1 MCNKAVSTLVC
12 QADLVFRL
20 PAQQAA
26 LETTVSFVTLF
37 AALYVFGKLRHNSG
51 LDDLVLTA
59 ALAVIALSKVLFVM
73 LPMLAGS
80 ATGNPDVLAVIIGRS
95 AGDLLFTTA
104 AFVPRVR
111 LRQSGRTLR
120 LATAGVLGI
129 LVVAAVLPR
138 VFGMGLPPFVTHTHD
153 GLHATPELAVAEI
166 VMASLTSA
174 AALGYLRRFK
184 RSGDEFSGWL
194 ALAAIFATASNV
206 NFVLFLTIHS
216 SRVSLGGIFRLCFFV
231 VLLIG
236 ALSEIQSYRRKLVT
250 AIVEKERRRIACD
263 LHDGLS
269 QELVY
274 LSRNLAGLQGSA
286 DEKTLRRLQTSAERA
301 RLATRQVVQPEATPV
316 AAPVRSTV
324 AEALTTAAVDVAERL
339 GLYLR
344 LDLDSGIGMTPERED
359 ALVRIA
365 CEALTNAA
373 RHSGSRQVSLMLRRE
388 GGRVRMRVRDSGRGF
403 DPDAFA
409 DGFGL
414 TSMRDRA
421 HSVGGELRISS
432 ELGAGSQVE
441 AVL

>member
-12 QADLVFRL
+12 QADLVFGL

-37 AALYVFGKLRHNSG
+37 AAFYVFGKLRHNSC

-80 ATGNPDVLAVIIGRS
+80 ATGNPDVLAAIIGRS
-95 AGDLLFTTA
+95 AGDLLFTAA

-111 LRQSGRTLR
+111 LRRSGRTLG

-138 VFGMGLPPFVTHTHD
+138 VFGTGLPPFVAHTQD
-153 GLHATPELAVAEI
+153 GLHATPGLAVAEI
-166 VMASLTSA
+166 VTASLTSA
-174 AALGYLRRFK
+174 AALGYVRRFK
-184 RSGDEFSGWL
+184 RFGDEFSGWL
-194 ALAAIFATASNV
+194 ATAAIFATASNV

-216 SRVSLGGIFRLCFFV
+216 ARVSLGGIFRLCFFV

-236 ALSEIQSYRRKLVT
+236 ALSEIQSYRRKRVT

-269 QELVY
+269 QELAY
-274 LSRNLAGLQGSA
+274 LSRNLASLQGAA
-286 DEKTLRRLQTSAERA
+286 DEKTLRRLQVCAERA
-301 RLATRQVVQPEATPV
+301 RLATRQAVRPVATPV
-316 AAPVRSTV
+316 QSAV
-324 AEALTTAAVDVAERL
+324 AEALATAAVEVAERL
-339 GLYLR
+339 GLDLK
-344 LDLDSGIGMTPERED
+344 LDLDAGIGMTPERGD

-388 GGRVRMRVRDSGRGF
+388 GGRVRMRVRDSGHGF
-403 DPDAFA
+403 DPDAFG

-421 HSVGGELRISS
+421 RLVGGELRISS

-441 AVL
+441 AML